1 MPYNYGIIVQE
12 VPILIEVTVLVG
24 IEVIGT
30 VVTLAEASETQIM
43 AISDT
48 RSDTMAILEIIDL
61 ICYILLKYVI
71 SLTFKYLVPVQNT

>member
-43 AISDT
+43 VISDT
-48 RSDTMAILEIIDL
+48 RRDTMAILKIIDL

>member
-1 MPYNYGIIVQE
+1 MPYNYGITVQE

-43 AISDT
+43 VISDT

-71 SLTFKYLVPVQNT
+71 SLTFQYLVLV